1 MRDWIDQLQDRT
13 KAFAIRIVKF
23 AGQLETTSLPRT
35 LVWQLVDAGTS
46 VAANH
51 RACRRAR
58 TTRELASKLAVVEEE
73 ADESALWLEVID
85 AVRSEPK
92 LRAEAAL
99 LRAEAVEFRSIFSKA
114 RATTRRRLKTHG
126 KEDLPEPGSQ

>member
-1 MRDWIDQLQDRT
+1 MRAPALRRT
-13 KAFAIRIVKF
+13 T
-23 AGQLETTSLPRT
+23 GH
-35 LVWQLVDAGTS
+35 VDAREP
-46 VAANH
+46 
-51 RACRRAR
+51 RASWRRSS
-58 TTRELASKLAVVEEE
+58 LSFEEE

-92 LRAEAAL
+92 IRAEARL

-126 KEDLPEPGSQ
+126 NEDLPESGSQ